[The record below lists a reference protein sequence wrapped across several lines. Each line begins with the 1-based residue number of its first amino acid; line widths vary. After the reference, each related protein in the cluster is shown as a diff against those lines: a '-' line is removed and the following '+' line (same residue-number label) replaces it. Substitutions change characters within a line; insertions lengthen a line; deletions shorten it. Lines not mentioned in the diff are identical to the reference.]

1 MTAKA
6 KPSKLTKSKERV
18 SKYGEVFTPDWVVE
32 KMITQPEIMKKLKD
46 ASATFLEPAAGEGA
60 FLMPLVRYKLKFVA
74 EKATTLSE
82 FNNQAL
88 VALASL
94 YGIEL
99 LEDNFKVLV
108 KNMKDT
114 FQATYEEWLAKKF
127 QVTADPK
134 VLSLASQI
142 IDANIVQGDTLKGIN
157 KHGDPI
163 MFNEWKLAG
172 DLKFTYKKYTLDNI
186 SNGEEPLDQ
195 TVYTL
200 GEDYIEFNSP
210 EEGLDYVNHS

>member
-6 KPSKLTKSKERV
+6 KQTKLTKSKERV

-32 KMITQPEIMKKLKD
+32 KMITQPEIMEKLKD

-127 QVTADPK
+127 QAKVDPK
-134 VLSLASQI
+134 VVSLASQI

-157 KHGDPI
+157 KQGDPI
-163 MFNEWKLAG
+163 MFNEWKLVG
-172 DLKFTYKKYTLDNI
+172 DLKFTYKKYSLDNI

-200 GEDYIEFNSP
+200 GDDYVEFNSP
-210 EEGLDYVNHS
+210 EEGLDYLNN